1 MGPTVSAVT
10 TWICLW
16 DMKTAMNKGK
26 QRRVTCSSR
35 AVCTKQAEARL
46 SSDVVCQFLLEDIL
60 VSGTDSLNSFSPL
73 WFWFD
78 ILSNVNTFPILT
90 CIYPN
95 SACPSSSR
103 YSSTMPFRLLR
114 QQTLTLKPCSNIK
127 SSTLKFLWLS
137 QATDYLKWAQNRK
150 MAHTSILG
158 IRSTETAYY
167 IFNG

>member
-1 MGPTVSAVT
+1 MGPTVSVVT

-16 DMKTAMNKGK
+16 DMKTVINKGN

-35 AVCTKQAEARL
+35 AVCTKQAGARL
-46 SSDVVCQFLLEDIL
+46 SSAVVCQFLLEDIL
-60 VSGTDSLNSFSPL
+60 VFGTDSLNSFSAL
-73 WFWFD
+73 WFCFN

-137 QATDYLKWAQNRK
+137 QKTDISSGLKIGT

-158 IRSTETAYY
+158 IRLT
-167 IFNG
+167 

>member
-1 MGPTVSAVT
+1 MWFASFC
-10 TWICLW
+10 W
-16 DMKTAMNKGK
+16 KT
-26 QRRVTCSSR
+26 
-35 AVCTKQAEARL
+35 
-46 SSDVVCQFLLEDIL
+46 F
-60 VSGTDSLNSFSPL
+60 VSGTDSLNSFSAL

-78 ILSNVNTFPILT
+78 ILSRVNTFPILT

-137 QATDYLKWAQNRK
+137 QATDYLKWAQNRNNGSYIYTGYK
-150 MAHTSILG
+150 INTDCILH
-158 IRSTETAYY
+158 IQWLIHLTHKIYRLKSLR
-167 IFNG
+167 